1 MKSPVVKR
9 SIVIAGHKTSV
20 SLEDA
25 FWKGLK
31 EIASGRDATLSELV
45 ASIDA
50 DHPATLEV
58 GQRHRFRFEAPNRAA
73 GIRTSP
79 ATIEVNA
86 RTNGSMRPTGTAQAP
101 RPTRNRS
108 ARLMSDSV
116 MSTYLPTLFTSGLP
130 PTRTT

>member
-31 EIASGRDATLSELV
+31 EIASWRNATLSDLV

-50 DHPATLEV
+50 DRQHGNLSSALRLFVLDFYRNPPASE
-58 GQRHRFRFEAPNRAA
+58 N
-73 GIRTSP
+73 GIRSTARDLMAERP
-79 ATIEVNA
+79 AA
-86 RTNGSMRPTGTAQAP
+86 TA
-101 RPTRNRS
+101 
-108 ARLMSDSV
+108 
-116 MSTYLPTLFTSGLP
+116 
-130 PTRTT
+130 